1 MAPLQNNTPMTVKEK
16 QDRRDLICIRMEA
29 ASRPRCGDRPS
40 TTVFKENKTAYGCHK
55 GQESKVERT
64 EPADEDKD
72 YVKVD
77 EVKDDVKVDEDK
89 DYVKVDENAD
99 FVEVDVD
106 EMEMSDWEEI

>member
-16 QDRRDLICIRMEA
+16 QDRRDLICMQMEA
-29 ASRPRCGDRPS
+29 INTPSFRPRRSP
-40 TTVFKENKTAYGCHK
+40 TVFKENKTAYVCHK

-64 EPADEDKD
+64 EPADEDID

-77 EVKDDVKVDEDK
+77 EVKDDVKVDE
-89 DYVKVDENAD
+89 NAD
-99 FVEVDVD
+99 FVQVDVD

>member
-1 MAPLQNNTPMTVKEK
+1 M
-16 QDRRDLICIRMEA
+16 
-29 ASRPRCGDRPS
+29 RPVCRDRPS

-55 GQESKVERT
+55 RT

-77 EVKDDVKVDEDK
+77 EGKDYVKVDEGKDYVKVDEDK

-106 EMEMSDWEEI
+106 EMEISDWEKI

>member
-16 QDRRDLICIRMEA
+16 QDRRDRICIQMEA
-29 ASRPRCGDRPS
+29 AMRPVCGDRPS

-55 GQESKVERT
+55 RT

-77 EVKDDVKVDEDK
+77 EVKDYVKVDEDK